1 MIEFNLEVS
10 LPPSDDFY
18 LQWQDI
24 YWWQMKFNLECVI
37 KDALKEL
44 GVTKNDN

>member
-24 YWWQMKFNLECVI
+24 YWWQMKFNLTYTIRKTME
-37 KDALKEL
+37 KLK
-44 GVTKNDN
+44 